1 MLQCIYIYNF
11 IFCLFFFLMVTYYQI
26 LVRKDTLFTVYIWNW
41 LVTSTD
47 ETEQLLNPVILSKA
61 TILILQES
69 YQLLR

>member
-11 IFCLFFFLMVTYYQI
+11 IFSLFFFLMVTYYQI

-41 LVTSTD
+41 LITSTD

-69 YQLLR
+69 YQLLQ

>member
-1 MLQCIYIYNF
+1 
-11 IFCLFFFLMVTYYQI
+11 MVTYYQI

-41 LVTSTD
+41 LITSTD

-69 YQLLR
+69 YQLLP

>member
-11 IFCLFFFLMVTYYQI
+11 IFSLFFFLMVTYYQI

-41 LVTSTD
+41 LITSTD

-69 YQLLR
+69 YQLLP